1 MLSELKQGARVAGV
15 KQTRRAIEDGRAAR
29 VFLAEDADPRVT
41 GPVEELC
48 REKDIPV
55 ERVSQMKELGSACG
69 IAVGSAVAA
78 LLHELLGAVGAV
90 AGLDDFGPGAGG
102 EPERQE
108 GRDKQAFHQVQ
119 DSICRFVV

>member
-1 MLSELKQGARVAGV
+1 MLSELKQGARVDGV

-55 ERVSQMKELGSACG
+55 GRVSQMKELGSACG
-69 IAVGSAVAA
+69 IAVPSAVAA
-78 LLHELLGAVGAV
+78 LLA
-90 AGLDDFGPGAGG
+90 
-102 EPERQE
+102 
-108 GRDKQAFHQVQ
+108 
-119 DSICRFVV
+119 

>member
-1 MLSELKQGARVAGV
+1 MLTELSQGAKVVGV
-15 KQTRRAIEDGRAAR
+15 KQTRRALQDGRAAR

-69 IAVGSAVAA
+69 IAVPSAVAA
-78 LLHELLGAVGAV
+78 LLA
-90 AGLDDFGPGAGG
+90 
-102 EPERQE
+102 
-108 GRDKQAFHQVQ
+108 
-119 DSICRFVV
+119 